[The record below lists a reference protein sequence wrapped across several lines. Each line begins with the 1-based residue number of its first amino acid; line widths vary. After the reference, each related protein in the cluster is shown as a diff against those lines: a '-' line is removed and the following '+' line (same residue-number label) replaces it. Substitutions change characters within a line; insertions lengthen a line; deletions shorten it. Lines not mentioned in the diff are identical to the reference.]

1 MLKKTLLLSGLFA
14 GLMMLWGCP
23 YKSMVPLGEPV
34 ELIRTEFL
42 GSWVPE
48 NEAHS
53 EHPSY
58 YTIAKFDSVRFAI
71 EHFRYNED
79 DGEYTIKN
87 YIGHTTSLDGL
98 VFLNMQESGTK
109 EYLMHRI
116 DLVPNGLKL
125 FEVTDNIDEKF
136 ESSKEMEEFFR
147 KNMKLSFFY
156 TKDEVSL
163 LRK

>member
-1 MLKKTLLLSGLFA
+1 MLKKMLFLTGLFA

-23 YKSMVPLGEPV
+23 YKSVVPLAPPV
-34 ELIRTEFL
+34 ELIRAEYI

-48 NEAHS
+48 NEIHS
-53 EHPSY
+53 EHPAY
-58 YTIAKFDSVRFAI
+58 YTISKFDSVRFAI

-79 DGEYTIKN
+79 DKEYTIKN

-109 EYLMHRI
+109 EYLLHRI
-116 DLVPNGLKL
+116 DLVPSGLKL

-136 ESSKEMEEFFR
+136 ESSDEMEAFFR
-147 KNMKLSFFY
+147 QNMKLSFFY

-163 LRK
+163 VRK